1 MGGRL
6 EWLRLFRSG
15 ASFTH
20 VIYCVKVEMTKGK
33 KTTAKAKAEPP
44 KNILKEIV
52 HELEG
57 KNWGNLAN
65 SKGRTMKVSKNA
77 AKKNS
82 INAKRMGK
90 TQKYARREKNA
101 SNLRRA
107 GVPEAEIFANVEPKP
122 ENEDKQAAIN
132 LEKFRRMI
140 SAEKK
145 AKKDPKVIEDKYANW
160 LTCLLLKIG
169 DAPESMI
176 SDDCKRLLKAA
187 GDIKTKEE
195 AFAYF
200 KQQLTVKKSKK
211 KYDEFIEKL
220 KSQNDEDSQDLLEE
234 LQRVEKL

>member
-1 MGGRL
+1 
-6 EWLRLFRSG
+6 
-15 ASFTH
+15 
-20 VIYCVKVEMTKGK
+20 MTKGK

-44 KNILKEIV
+44 KNILKEVV

-57 KNWGNLAN
+57 KTWGNLAN
-65 SKGRTMKVSKNA
+65 SKGRTMKVLKNA

-82 INAKRMGK
+82 SNAHRSRGP
-90 TQKYARREKNA
+90 TQKHARRGKNSA
-101 SNLRRA
+101 NLRKA
-107 GVPEAEIFANVEPKP
+107 GVPEAEIFANVEPNPAK
-122 ENEDKQAAIN
+122 EDAEAAKS
-132 LEKFRRMI
+132 LERFRRMI